1 MPSSPKK
8 SASRPSKS
16 KSNSTPER
24 LQKIL
29 AAAGFGSRRDC
40 ESLITEGRVEVD
52 GKTILELG
60 TKVDA
65 NQQKIFVDGERIK
78 IARKE
83 YFLVNKPVGVLSTN
97 WDPSGRT
104 RVIYLIPTGQ
114 RVFTVG
120 RLDMASE
127 GMMIVTNDGSL
138 AQRLT
143 HPRFGVEKIYE
154 VVVAGH
160 PTAEVLRQLT
170 SGVRLA
176 EGWARAKRV
185 RSRRRLKQTTVLE
198 IVLSEGKNREIRRLL
213 AKLEHKVIRLKRIAI
228 GRIRLGEMA
237 SGECRPLTR
246 DEIKELRRVTTTRP
260 KKSAG
265 DKKDQTSERRPQK
278 TERSSSTPM
287 KGKRPAT
294 ASTTRKSAK
303 TQPARPKTQAPRKKR
318 PTAGGSPT
326 KSSKNRSGQG
336 GRPTKKS
343 ASVTRGSRKA
353 ASRRASSPKS
363 GPSSSRSANKPS
375 SRRRR
380 GS

>member
-1 MPSSPKK
+1 MPPSPKK

-16 KSNSTPER
+16 KSSNSTPER

-104 RVIYLIPTGQ
+104 RVIDLIPTGQ

-120 RLDMASE
+120 RLDKASE
-127 GMMIVTNDGSL
+127 GMMIVTNDGEL

-160 PTAEVLRQLT
+160 PTADILRQLT
-170 SGVRLA
+170 TGVRLA
-176 EGWARAKRV
+176 EGWVRAKRV

-198 IVLSEGKNREIRRLL
+198 IVLSEGKNREIRRLM

-237 SGECRPLTR
+237 TGECRPLTR

-265 DKKDQTSERRPQK
+265 TKQAQPTEGRPQTAGNK
-278 TERSSSTPM
+278 PSTPT
-287 KGKRPAT
+287 KAKRPAA
-294 ASTTRKSAK
+294 ASTTRKSSKA
-303 TQPARPKTQAPRKKR
+303 QPKGSKAQPSNKKR
-318 PTAGGSPT
+318 VGQEGSRGT
-326 KSSKNRSGQG
+326 TSKKRSSTG
-336 GRPTKKS
+336 GRPSKKS
-343 ASVTRGSRKA
+343 ANSTRRSPSRKA
-353 ASRRASSPKS
+353 SSPRS
-363 GPSSSRSANKPS
+363 GPSSSRSAVKSN

-380 GS
+380 G